1 MGDVNTDTLLPELDR
16 TLYGENRRVGR
27 LFLPRYLAGESQQLI
42 RHAKVEAYEAL
53 QKWVDLYSSGKL
65 QKRKETS
72 LEGEF
77 LTEIFGKA
85 LGYALFSD
93 GKDEWHIEA
102 KFNVNGGEADAAI
115 GQFNTTS
122 PKVPR
127 VLIELKGPTVNVDRD
142 RFNGRTAVQQCWDYL
157 NAVPQCPWGIVCNYV
172 SFRLYHRNHTP
183 RVYELFT
190 LPNLQKREEFDQF
203 YYLFHRDGFLPSREY
218 PTPRADALLEKTGE
232 RKSEVGN
239 VLYEEYH
246 RNRVALIKHLSEKP
260 RSMPLDQAI
269 RVAQKLLDR
278 IVFIAFCENRGL
290 LPEKTLF
297 KAYKQLPAYY
307 KTPNPRWQNFL
318 NLFRSIDEGNSE
330 FGISGYDGGLF
341 RMDAAV
347 DSLDLEDA
355 WTDFFKNIASYDF
368 RDEVSVDVLG
378 HLFEKSITDVER
390 IRLGGLFGTEIEEEP
405 EPRMKKS
412 AQRKRHGIY
421 YTPPGLTA
429 LIVEQTV
436 GAVVSERIQDTVS
449 KHGLEWKTLAE
460 AEREPAI
467 TCCQEALGK
476 LRQIKVVDPACGSGA
491 FLIRAYDVFEEKYLD
506 IADHFAYHS
515 TDKARGLRDQ
525 IPEFILQNNLFGV
538 DLSPEAVEI
547 TQLSLWIRSAVKG
560 KTLEDLSEHI
570 VCGNSLVEDQDV
582 HPSAMIWKE
591 TFADVFSRKAN
602 GFDCVIGNPP
612 WERLKLQER
621 EFFSSADPDIAS
633 AVSAAERR
641 RLIQQLKK
649 ENPDLYDRYLHAKEE
664 AERTLDYARNSQRFP
679 LTGRGDINTYSLFA
693 ELALQITG
701 NSGRV
706 GLLVPSGIAT
716 DHTTRAFFNTLVDS
730 QSLVGLYD
738 FENRKRLFPD
748 VHGAYKFCVLL
759 FGGRDIEHRSADF
772 VFFAHQ
778 VEDLRDKK
786 RHISLSPEDFKR
798 LNPNTMTCPIFR
810 TSRDAELTKAIYRRI
825 PVLVDESREEGGN
838 PWAIRFFT
846 MFHQTNDAELF
857 YTAEQLME
865 ADFSRD
871 GPYWIKQEGKQ
882 KQVFLPLYEA
892 KMIQAYDHRAAGV
905 AIDKENWFRQGQT
918 EPTSLVEHQNPEFA
932 VIPRWWVQ
940 STKVED
946 ALNQE
951 LPPAYLAFKNV
962 TSPTNTRTMIA
973 AFIPCVAVSNSAPL
987 IFTSSEV
994 SVRKQACLLANLNSF
1009 VLDYVTRQ
1017 KIGNVNLN
1025 FYLVRQFPMF
1035 PPDFYDSPCPWDKT
1049 EKLVDWV
1056 SNRALRLSCTSDD
1069 MKPLAEASGL
1079 RPLVHRWKADD
1090 RAELQAEL
1098 DAAYFLLYGIA
1109 DSEVEYV
1116 LSTFAGTQ
1124 DRQDGLLDGLSVTER
1139 ILKHVR
1145 ALHQKTNHS

>member
-1 MGDVNTDTLLPELDR
+1 M
-16 TLYGENRRVGR
+16 
-27 LFLPRYLAGESQQLI
+27 
-42 RHAKVEAYEAL
+42 
-53 QKWVDLYSSGKL
+53 
-65 QKRKETS
+65 
-72 LEGEF
+72 
-77 LTEIFGKA
+77 
-85 LGYALFSD
+85 
-93 GKDEWHIEA
+93 
-102 KFNVNGGEADAAI
+102 
-115 GQFNTTS
+115 
-122 PKVPR
+122 
-127 VLIELKGPTVNVDRD
+127 
-142 RFNGRTAVQQCWDYL
+142 
-157 NAVPQCPWGIVCNYV
+157 
-172 SFRLYHRNHTP
+172 
-183 RVYELFT
+183 
-190 LPNLQKREEFDQF
+190 
-203 YYLFHRDGFLPSREY
+203 
-218 PTPRADALLEKTGE
+218 
-232 RKSEVGN
+232 
-239 VLYEEYH
+239 
-246 RNRVALIKHLSEKP
+246 
-260 RSMPLDQAI
+260 DQAI
-269 RVAQKLLDR
+269 PVAQKLLNR

-297 KAYKQLPAYY
+297 KAYEHLPAYY

-347 DSLDLEDA
+347 DSLDLEDE
-355 WTDFFKNIASYDF
+355 WTDFFKNIGSYDF

-378 HLFEKSITDVER
+378 HFFEKSITDVER
-390 IRLGGLFGTEIEEEP
+390 IRLGGLAGTEIEEEP
-405 EPRMKKS
+405 KPRMKKS
-412 AQRKRHGIY
+412 AERKRYGIY
-421 YTPPGLTA
+421 YTPPDLTS

-436 GAVVSERIQDTVS
+436 GAVVNERIQDTIS
-449 KHGLEWKTLAE
+449 KHGLRWETLAE
-460 AEREPAI
+460 AKTEPAI
-467 TCCQEALGK
+467 ICCQEAVAELQ
-476 LRQIKVVDPACGSGA
+476 QIKVVDPACGSGA
-491 FLIRAYDVFEEKYLD
+491 FLIRAYDVFEENYFD
-506 IADHFAYHS
+506 IADHLAYHS
-515 TDKARGLRDQ
+515 TGKARELRAQ

-560 KTLEDLSEHI
+560 KTLADLSEHI

-582 HPSAMIWKE
+582 HPSAMIWEE
-591 TFADVFSRKAN
+591 TFAGVFSRKAN

-641 RLIQQLKK
+641 QLIQQLKK
-649 ENPDLYDRYLHAKEE
+649 ENPELYDRYLHAKEE
-664 AERTLDYARNSQRFP
+664 AEKTLEYARNSQRFP

-693 ELALQITG
+693 ELARGIVR

-716 DHTTRAFFNTLVDS
+716 DHTTRAFFSTLVDS
-730 QSLVGLYD
+730 QSLIGLYD
-738 FENRKRLFPD
+738 FENRKKLFPD

-759 FGGRDIEHRSADF
+759 FGGRDIEHKSADF

-786 RHISLSPEDFKR
+786 RQISLSPEDFKR

-810 TSRDAELTKAIYRRI
+810 TSRDAELTQAIYRRI
-825 PVLVDESREEGGN
+825 PVLVDESRKEGGN

-865 ADFSRD
+865 AGFSRD
-871 GPYWIKQEGKQ
+871 GPYWVKQEGKQ

-892 KMIQAYDHRAAGV
+892 KMIQAYDHRAASV
-905 AIDKENWFRQGQT
+905 AIDKENWMRQGQT
-918 EPTSLVEHQNPEFA
+918 EPTSLVEHQNPEFT
-932 VIPRWWVQ
+932 VRPRWWV
-940 STKVED
+940 SITDVKK
-946 ALNQE
+946 ALNDDP
-951 LPPAYLAFKNV
+951 LPAYLAFKDV

-973 AFIPCVAVSNSAPL
+973 SFAPYSAFLNSAPL
-987 IFTSSEV
+987 ILFGNRISIQ
-994 SVRKQACLLANLNSF
+994 KQACLLANLNSF
-1009 VLDYVTRQ
+1009 ALDYVARQ
-1017 KIGNVNLN
+1017 KIGGVHLN

-1069 MKPLAEASGL
+1069 MKPLAEAAGFH
-1079 RPLVHRWKADD
+1079 PPIHKWNPDE

-1098 DAAYFLLYGIA
+1098 DAAYFLLYGMA
-1109 DSEVEYV
+1109 RSEVEYV

-1124 DRQDGLLDGLSVTER
+1124 DQQDSLLDGLSVAER
-1139 ILKHVR
+1139 ILKYFR
-1145 ALHQKTNHS
+1145 ELRQKSKRP

>member
-1 MGDVNTDTLLPELDR
+1 LE
-16 TLYGENRRVGR
+16 E
-27 LFLPRYLAGESQQLI
+27 ASQQIPL
-42 RHAKVEAYEAL
+42 RAKVEAYETL

-72 LEGEF
+72 VEGEF

-85 LGYALFSD
+85 LGYTLFSE
-93 GKDEWHIEA
+93 GENEWHIEA

-115 GQFNTTS
+115 GQFNSIS

-157 NAVPQCPWGIVCNYV
+157 NAVPQCSWGIVCNYV

-190 LPNLQKREEFDQF
+190 LPDLHKHDEFDQF

-218 PTPRADALLEKTGE
+218 PIPRADALLVKTGE
-232 RKSEVGN
+232 RKREVGD

-246 RNRVALIKHLSEKP
+246 RNRVALIRHLSEKP
-260 RSMPLDQAI
+260 RNMPLNQAI
-269 RVAQKLLDR
+269 RVVQKLLDR

-290 LPEKTLF
+290 LPEKTLL

-307 KTPNPRWQNFL
+307 KAPNPRWQNFL

-341 RMDAAV
+341 RIDSAV
-347 DSLDLEDA
+347 DSLDLEDE
-355 WTDFFKNIASYDF
+355 WTDFFRNIASYDF

-421 YTPPGLTA
+421 YTPSGLTA

-460 AEREPAI
+460 AETEPAI

-506 IADHFAYHS
+506 IADHLAYHS
-515 TDKARGLRDQ
+515 TNKARELRDQ

-570 VCGNSLVEDQDV
+570 VCGNSLVEDQEV

-621 EFFSSADPDIAS
+621 EFFSSAAPSIAS
-633 AVSAAERR
+633 AVNAAERR
-641 RLIQQLKK
+641 KLIQQLKK
-649 ENPDLYDRYLHAKEE
+649 ENPDLYDRYLHAKED
-664 AERTLDYARNSQRFP
+664 AEETLDYTRNSQRFP

-693 ELALQITG
+693 ELALETIG

-730 QSLVGLYD
+730 QSLIGLYD

-759 FGGRDIEHRSADF
+759 FGGRGTEHKSADF

-778 VEDLRDKK
+778 IEDLKDKK
-786 RHISLSPEDFKR
+786 RHISLSLEDFKR
-798 LNPNTMTCPIFR
+798 LNPNTMTCPVFR
-810 TSRDAELTKAIYRRI
+810 TSRDAELTKAIYRRVPI
-825 PVLVDESREEGGN
+825 LVDESRKEGGN
-838 PWAIRFFT
+838 PWGIRFFT

-857 YTAEQLME
+857 YAAEQLIE
-865 ADFSRD
+865 DGCSRD
-871 GPYWIKQEGKQ
+871 GARWVKQEGKT
-882 KQVFLPLYEA
+882 QVVFVPLYEA
-892 KMIQAYDHRAAGV
+892 KMIQAYDHRAASV
-905 AIDKENWFRQGQT
+905 TVDKENWMRQGQT
-918 EPTSLVEHQNPEFA
+918 EPTSLVEHQNPEFT
-932 VIPRWWVQ
+932 VRSRWWV
-940 STKVED
+940 SNTDVKK
-946 ALNQE
+946 ALNDDP
-951 LPPAYLAFKNV
+951 LPAYLAFKDV

-973 AFIPCVAVSNSAPL
+973 SFVPYSAFLNSAPL
-987 IFTSSEV
+987 ILFGNKISIQ
-994 SVRKQACLLANLNSF
+994 KQACLLANLNSF
-1009 VLDYVTRQ
+1009 ALDYVVRQ
-1017 KIGNVNLN
+1017 KIGGVHLN
-1025 FYLVRQFPMF
+1025 FYLVKQFPMF
-1035 PPDFYDSPCPWDKT
+1035 SPDFYDSLCPWDKT
-1049 EKLVDWV
+1049 QTLVEW
-1056 SNRALRLSCTSDD
+1056 LSPRVLKMTCTCDD
-1069 MKPLAEASGL
+1069 MKPLGEAAGL
-1079 RPLVHRWKADD
+1079 DPPIHKWNADE

-1098 DAAYFLLYGIA
+1098 DAAYFVLYGIA
-1109 DSEVEYV
+1109 NSEVEYV

-1124 DRQDGLLDGLSVTER
+1124 DQQDSLLDGLSVAER

-1145 ALHQKTNHS
+1145 ALHQKTRHS